1 MCEGKMK
8 KNFLVLTVVFLCFAM
23 ILPTVFASSESDL
36 EAQKDA
42 AQQAK
47 EEAQY
52 QVDQTQDTIDGIKTE
67 LANADAAI
75 DTLESEIDTLNQQI
89 DDTKVQ
95 IEDLEADLAEAEDKK
110 TEQEAAMEERA
121 RVMYMYGNEG
131 YAEVLFSSEN
141 FADLISKIEMVQ
153 NIMQAD
159 KDMAA
164 QLKAIVDEIGE
175 KQTAIEAKQADLQ
188 TQQDG
193 ATAKLDEQ
201 QDIKAQED
209 ELLAKNQDLM
219 NEYAAE
225 VKAQEDALTA
235 LDQQLNQ
242 IQAQANAP
250 TVVSS
255 SSSSSSSG
263 SSSSSTGMIW
273 PLPSDYY
280 PGRYGEDDDFYGARI
295 DPYTGSYSFHDGV
308 DCAAPTGTSV
318 WATANGVVAYASV
331 YGGYGNCIM
340 IDTAYGRTLYG
351 HLSAIYVSVGQS
363 VSQGQTVGAVGST
376 GWSTGS
382 HLHFGVS
389 INGSFVN
396 PLNYA
401 HW

>member
-1 MCEGKMK
+1 MRK
-8 KNFLVLTVVFLCFAM
+8 KFLAFTVVFLCFAM
-23 ILPTVFASSESDL
+23 ILPTVFASSEAEI

-75 DTLESEIDTLNQQI
+75 DTLESEIETLNQQI
-89 DDTKVQ
+89 ADTKAQ
-95 IEDLEADLAEAEDKK
+95 IEDLKTQLAEAEDKK
-110 TEQEAAMEERA
+110 EKQEAAMEERA

-131 YAEVLFSSEN
+131 YAEILFSSED
-141 FADLISKIEMVQ
+141 FADLISNIDMVQ

-159 KDMAA
+159 KEMAA
-164 QLKAIVDEIGE
+164 ELKAIIEEIE
-175 KQTAIEAKQADLQ
+175 AKQAEIEAKQADLK
-188 TQQDG
+188 TQQNE
-193 ATAKLDEQ
+193 ASAKLEEQ
-201 QDIKAQED
+201 QDIKAQQD
-209 ELLAKNQDLM
+209 ELLAKNQDLL

-235 LDQQLNQ
+235 LDEELNQ

-255 SSSSSSSG
+255 SSSSGSASSSG
-263 SSSSSTGMIW
+263 STSSSSTGMIW
-273 PLPSDYY
+273 PLSSAYY
-280 PGRYGEDDDFYGARI
+280 PGRYGWDDDFYGARI
-295 DPYTGSYSFHDGV
+295 DPYTGYSSFHDGV
-308 DCAAPTGTSV
+308 DCAAPTGTPV
-318 WATANGVVAYASV
+318 WAAADGVVALASS